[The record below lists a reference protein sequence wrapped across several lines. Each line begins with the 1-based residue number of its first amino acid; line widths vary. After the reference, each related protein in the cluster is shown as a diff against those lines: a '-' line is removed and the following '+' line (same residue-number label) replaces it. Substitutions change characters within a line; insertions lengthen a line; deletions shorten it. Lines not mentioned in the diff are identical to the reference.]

1 MSLIN
6 DFNRSF
12 QQATMLKKL
21 LYINIVTFVVVQLAV
36 IILRLCAIESSV
48 WLSYLEL
55 PSGLSTLV
63 VRPWTILTYMFL
75 HTDVLHILFNM
86 LCLFGFGQLFLL
98 CFSPK
103 QLLGVYLFG
112 GVAGAVVYIASFN
125 IFPYFA
131 PVKEHTLL
139 LGASASIMAIIVAVA
154 TYSPNYDVSLFLL
167 GRIKLKYVATITFLI
182 SLLSVTGEN
191 AGGELAH
198 VGGALLGFWFAKRM
212 KTGKD
217 ITKRFNLAIDKAIAL
232 FERKPRKFKVTQA
245 RPKSDRDYRH
255 EQRNNEEELNRILE
269 KIKRSGYGSLS
280 NEERKTLF
288 DRNSK

>member
-1 MSLIN
+1 MTLIN
-6 DFNRSF
+6 DFKRSF

-36 IILRLCAIESSV
+36 IILKLCAVESSI

-55 PSGLSTLV
+55 PSNLNLLV
-63 VRPWTILTYMFL
+63 FRPWTIVSYMFL

-86 LCLFGFGQLFLL
+86 LCLFGFGQLFLFV
-98 CFSPK
+98 FSPK
-103 QLLGVYLFG
+103 HLLSVYIFG
-112 GVAGAVVYIASFN
+112 GIAGAIVYIAAFN
-125 IFPYFA
+125 IFPYFVVA
-131 PVKEHTLL
+131 KEHTLL

-154 TYSPNYDVSLFLL
+154 TYSPNYAVSLFLL
-167 GRIKLKYVATITFLI
+167 GRIKLKYVAIFTFLI

-212 KTGKD
+212 KGGKD
-217 ITKRFNLAIDKAIAL
+217 ITKHFNLAIDKAIGL
-232 FERKPRKFKVTQA
+232 FERKPRKFKVTQT
-245 RPKSDRDYRH
+245 RPKSDRDYRQ
-255 EQRNNEEELNRILE
+255 EKRNNEEELNRILE

-280 NEERKTLF
+280 DEERKNLF

>member
-1 MSLIN
+1 MSLFN

-21 LYINIVTFVVVQLAV
+21 LYFNVVAFLVVQLSV
-36 IILRLCAIESSV
+36 IILKLCSVEAPV
-48 WLSYLEL
+48 WLAYLEL
-55 PSGLSTLV
+55 PSNLSTLAI
-63 VRPWTILTYMFL
+63 RPWTIITYMFL
-75 HTDVLHILFNM
+75 HTEVLHILFNM

-112 GVAGAVVYIASFN
+112 GIAGAIVYIAAFN
-125 IFPYFA
+125 LFPYFA
-131 PVKEHTLL
+131 VAKEYTVL

-167 GRIKLKYVATITFLI
+167 GRVKLKYIAIITFLI

-198 VGGALLGFWFAKRM
+198 VGGALLGFWFARRIRA
-212 KTGKD
+212 GRD
-217 ITKRFNLAIDKAIAL
+217 ITKQFNLLIDKAVAL

-245 RPKSDRDYRH
+245 SPRTDKEYRK
-255 EQRNNEEELNRILE
+255 EKRENEEELNRILD

-280 NEERKTLF
+280 GDEKKTLF
-288 DRNSK
+288 DRSNK

>member
-1 MSLIN
+1 MSLFN

-21 LYINIVTFVVVQLAV
+21 LYFNVVAFLVVQLAV
-36 IILRLCAIESSV
+36 IILKLCSVEAPV
-48 WLSYLEL
+48 WLAYLEL
-55 PSGLSTLV
+55 PSNLSTLAI
-63 VRPWTILTYMFL
+63 RPWTIITYMFL
-75 HTDVLHILFNM
+75 HTEVLHILFNM

-112 GVAGAVVYIASFN
+112 GIAGAIVYIAAFN
-125 IFPYFA
+125 LFPYFA
-131 PVKEHTLL
+131 VAKEYTVL

-167 GRIKLKYVATITFLI
+167 GRVKLKYIAIITFLI

-198 VGGALLGFWFAKRM
+198 VGGALLGFWFARRIRA
-212 KTGKD
+212 GRD
-217 ITKRFNLAIDKAIAL
+217 ITKQFNLLIDKAVAL

-245 RPKSDRDYRH
+245 SPRTDKEYRK
-255 EQRNNEEELNRILE
+255 EKRENEEELNRILD

-280 NEERKTLF
+280 GDEKKTLF
-288 DRNSK
+288 DRSNK